1 MQDNGGDS
9 LTLTANGTF
18 TFKTAVTGPTDA
30 YAVTVN
36 TQPTTPNQICT
47 VANGS
52 GTATANVTNV
62 AVTCVLSYTIGGTV
76 TGVVGTGLVLENS
89 SDLEQLPISR
99 RQWQS
104 GFHVQEFCSHWNGVH
119 SDDLRA
125 AEHPGADLRGYTEHG
140 QRNRDRECHHAWW
153 SPARR

>member
-1 MQDNGGDS
+1 MAVACTTTPVTATIGGTISGLATGASVILQDNGGDS
-9 LTLTANGTF
+9 LTLTANGKF

-30 YAVTVN
+30 YKVTVN
-36 TQPTTPNQICT
+36 TQPTTPNEICT

-89 SDLEQLPISR
+89 SDT
-99 RQWQS
+99 
-104 GFHVQEFCSHWNGVH
+104 GTV
-119 SDDLRA
+119 DDFA
-125 AEHPGADLRGYTEHG
+125 
-140 QRNRDRECHHAWW
+140 
-153 SPARR
+153 S